1 MFECLMLKVNNS
13 DSGEWPRIQFC
24 RKLQLIPNSRAFILA
39 TRISEGTDIEVFRN
53 KVPKYLECFLSA
65 QKNTQKSAERKKHS
79 KKCSKKHSRAYLTA
93 ERKTVSQFKQFF
105 TVLQRDCPPTVVLPF
120 CASAIIKRLGTVAI

>member
-24 RKLQLIPNSRAFILA
+24 RKLQIIPNSRAFILA

-93 ERKTVSQFKQFF
+93 EEKNCVTF
-105 TVLQRDCPPTVVLPF
+105 
-120 CASAIIKRLGTVAI
+120 

>member
-13 DSGEWPRIQFC
+13 DSGEWPTIHFC
-24 RKLQLIPNSRAFILA
+24 RKLQLIPDSRAFILA

-65 QKNTQKSAERKKHS
+65 PKSAERKKHS
-79 KKCSKKHSRAYLTA
+79 KIAQKSTQGL
-93 ERKTVSQFKQFF
+93 
-105 TVLQRDCPPTVVLPF
+105 
-120 CASAIIKRLGTVAI
+120 I